1 MERISAERIRMSEKA
16 AQTIRMVTAPHFMAM
31 LLTSILYAGLG
42 KDAFVTPLHYIEAI
56 FTLTVLPMLSY
67 LVCRV
72 VPSFKQRGRKLE
84 RNLAIVFSVIG
95 YVMGTVFAL
104 TGNGTKLEL
113 ILYLTYLIS
122 GVLTGLCSFVFK
134 FKASGHTCGVSG
146 PAALMSYSLGPMYL
160 LSFAMLVP
168 VFISSLKLER
178 HSMSQLIAGAIV
190 PIVAMLVTIFTV
202 GSVF

>member
-1 MERISAERIRMSEKA
+1 MERISAERIRMSEKVA
-16 AQTIRMVTAPHFMAM
+16 RAIRMITAPHFMAL

-42 KDAFVTPLHYIEAI
+42 RDAFVTPLHYIEAV

-84 RNLAIVFSVIG
+84 RSLAIVFSVIG
-95 YVMGTVFAL
+95 YVMGTVFVL
-104 TGNGTKLEL
+104 TGRGTRLEL

-122 GVLTGLCSFVFK
+122 GVLTALCSFVFK
-134 FKASGHTCGVSG
+134 FKASGHTCGASG

-160 LSFAMLVP
+160 LSFAMLIP

-178 HSMSQLIAGAIV
+178 HSMSQLIAGSIV
-190 PIVAMLVTIFTV
+190 PIVAMLV
-202 GSVF
+202 SVFIAGAVF